1 MTTVDWKL
9 PDMVSNAYAPLFN
22 SKRRYIAYKGSR
34 GSGKSEA
41 TATKVIYDIVTKHY
55 VNWLVLR
62 RYANTNRQSTF
73 TLIQKVA
80 TRMGVAKL
88 FQFNGSLPEITYKP
102 TGQKILFRGADKPL
116 SITSISVETGNLCRA
131 WLEECYQFELE
142 DTFDTIDESLRGK
155 IADPDGFYQ
164 TILTFN
170 PWNENHWLKRRFFDE
185 ETKESDSLAITTTY
199 KDNPFLDEQYV
210 QRLLGMKKNNPN
222 RARVAVDGEWGV
234 SEGLIFDGLF
244 EQREFSMKDIA
255 TLPKVVGLDFGFKHD
270 PTAAEFMAIDQ
281 NKRIVYVYDEFYQQG
296 MLTQAIAQ
304 ALAKHKAYG
313 LPIIADSAEQRL
325 IAELSNVYNVPNIK
339 PAGKGKGSIM
349 QGIQFMQSYHWVLHP
364 RVTGLWEE
372 MNTYSYAKD
381 KLGNWLNTP
390 EDKNNHG
397 EDSARYGLSMFAFS
411 QGGNYMDYQQR
422 VQAVKNLGL

>member
-1 MTTVDWKL
+1 MTTVNWKL
-9 PDMVSNAYAPLFN
+9 PEMVSNAYAPLFN
-22 SKRRYIAYKGSR
+22 SKKRYIAYKGSR

-41 TATKVIYDIVTKHY
+41 TATKVIYDIVTKRY

-210 QRLLGMKKNNPN
+210 QRLLEMKKNNPN

-244 EQREFSMKDIA
+244 DQKYFSMESIA
-255 TLPKVVGLDFGFKHD
+255 KLPKKVGLDFGFKHD
-270 PTAAEFMAIDQ
+270 PTAGVFMAIDTQ
-281 NKRIVYVYDEFYQQG
+281 KRVVYIYDEFYQQG
-296 MLTQAIAQ
+296 MLTQHIAQ

-313 LPIIADSAEQRL
+313 LPVVADSAEQRL
-325 IAELSNVYNVPNIK
+325 IAELANVYNVPNIS
-339 PAGKGKGSIM
+339 AAHKGKDSVV
-349 QGIQFMQSYHWVLHP
+349 QGIQFMQSYHFVIHP
-364 RVTGLWEE
+364 DVKGLFEE
-372 MNTYSYAKD
+372 MSTYVYDKD
-381 KLGNWLNTP
+381 KLGNWINKP
-390 EDKNNHG
+390 KDANNHAI
-397 EDSARYGLSMFAFS
+397 DALRYAMESFIFVS
-411 QGGNYMDYQQR
+411 NNHYMSYQER
-422 VQAVKNLGL
+422 AQAVKNLGL

>member
-1 MTTVDWKL
+1 MCSSDL
-9 PDMVSNAYAPLFN
+9 
-22 SKRRYIAYKGSR
+22 
-34 GSGKSEA
+34 
-41 TATKVIYDIVTKHY
+41 
-55 VNWLVLR
+55 
-62 RYANTNRQSTF
+62 
-73 TLIQKVA
+73 
-80 TRMGVAKL
+80 
-88 FQFNGSLPEITYKP
+88 
-102 TGQKILFRGADKPL
+102 
-116 SITSISVETGNLCRA
+116 
-131 WLEECYQFELE
+131 
-142 DTFDTIDESLRGK
+142 
-155 IADPDGFYQ
+155 DGFYQ

-185 ETKESDSLAITTTY
+185 DTKESDSLAITTTY

-210 QRLLGMKKNNPN
+210 QRLLEMKKNNPN

-234 SEGLIFDGLF
+234 SEGLIFEGLF

-339 PAGKGKGSIM
+339 PAGKGKDSIM

>member
-1 MTTVDWKL
+1 
-9 PDMVSNAYAPLFN
+9 
-22 SKRRYIAYKGSR
+22 
-34 GSGKSEA
+34 
-41 TATKVIYDIVTKHY
+41 
-55 VNWLVLR
+55 
-62 RYANTNRQSTF
+62 
-73 TLIQKVA
+73 
-80 TRMGVAKL
+80 MGVAKL

-185 ETKESDSLAITTTY
+185 ETKEPDSLAITTTY

-210 QRLLGMKKNNPN
+210 QRLLEMKKNNPN

-304 ALAKHKAYG
+304 ALAKHKAYEIG
-313 LPIIADSAEQRL
+313 RASCRE
-325 IAELSNVYNVPNIK
+325 
-339 PAGKGKGSIM
+339 
-349 QGIQFMQSYHWVLHP
+349 
-364 RVTGLWEE
+364 RV
-372 MNTYSYAKD
+372 
-381 KLGNWLNTP
+381 
-390 EDKNNHG
+390 
-397 EDSARYGLSMFAFS
+397 
-411 QGGNYMDYQQR
+411 
-422 VQAVKNLGL
+422 